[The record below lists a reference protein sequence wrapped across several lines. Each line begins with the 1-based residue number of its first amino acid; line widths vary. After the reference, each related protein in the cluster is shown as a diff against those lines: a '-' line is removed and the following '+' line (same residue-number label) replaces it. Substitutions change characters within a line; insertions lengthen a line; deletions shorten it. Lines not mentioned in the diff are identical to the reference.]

1 MKKILVIEDD
11 EPLCWLLERIL
22 NEKYEVHVVSNGLK
36 ALSWLS
42 KGNVPDLI
50 ISDLNMP
57 ALDGKQLLKMVKNS
71 GFYRNI
77 PVIILSC
84 HLDDHTRIQCLELGA
99 DDYFVKPFNP
109 EVIKNRVKDLFFNQ
123 IIARV

>member
-22 NEKYEVHVVSNGLK
+22 NDKYEVHVVNNGLK

-57 ALDGKQLLKMVKNS
+57 ALDGKKLLETVKNS
-71 GFYRNI
+71 GFYHDI

-84 HLDDHTRIQCLELGA
+84 HMDDRTRMECLELGA
-99 DDYFVKPFNP
+99 ADYFVKPFNP
-109 EVIKNRVKDLFFNQ
+109 QVIKNRVKDLFFNSL
-123 IIARV
+123 ISSV